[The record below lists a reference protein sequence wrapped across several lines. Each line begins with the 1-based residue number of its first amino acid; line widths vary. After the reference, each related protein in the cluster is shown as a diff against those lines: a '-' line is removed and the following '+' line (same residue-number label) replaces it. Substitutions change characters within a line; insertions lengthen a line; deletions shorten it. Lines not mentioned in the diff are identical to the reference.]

1 MRSCDTW
8 VHFLLGFNVAHFCC
22 LMDICVSVFFSFT
35 CLAYITFSLELIL
48 PDFFEEHTERSLG
61 TAALVMCLKVVSC
74 IGFCVYIKCSNHS
87 SCKNGWSPF

>member
-1 MRSCDTW
+1 
-8 VHFLLGFNVAHFCC
+8 
-22 LMDICVSVFFSFT
+22 
-35 CLAYITFSLELIL
+35 L